1 MLRGDAMRGR
11 AEIFKEAV
19 DSFTVGIY
27 GLGVSGCDLSS
38 PFVYPIVSTLIKS

>member
-1 MLRGDAMRGR
+1 MRGR
-11 AEIFKEAV
+11 AEIFKKAV

-38 PFVYPIVSTLIKS
+38 PSFTPLYQPL

>member
-1 MLRGDAMRGR
+1 MRGR

-27 GLGVSGCDLSS
+27 GLGVSGGDLSS